1 KDGELAILTST
12 MGNDGYAFAGAK
24 WIMRGLVPGD
34 FVYLYG
40 NEDDGVKLSFIPN
53 DTLSIY
59 TPVLYPTGYVKT
71 NLVAQYDADHNT
83 KDGLD
88 RHAKAWYDLTGNG
101 NDIAAL
107 PATNDCYFKDGY
119 YTITKE
125 EVLFPK
131 TIVDT
136 VNSGDFTVELVLGD
150 VDFIGPSFGPL
161 LNCANDNF
169 SLFWRSGSGILE
181 LKTAGT
187 SNARPKVPNA
197 ASLAPNS
204 TITVTFK
211 LGDKVSL
218 YVNGVLVDSQP
229 ALKNLACDNFFFGHK
244 ADGKTSNTE
253 YEEIRFYKKALS
265 ENEVA
270 QNYAEDIKNLPVQ
283 TLDAKPTTTNIAL
296 GKVYTADVKGG
307 EFRTGGYGDTKED
320 GTSKQLLTNGK
331 FNDIAGYSTTQLEVV
346 LDLGEKVNDITGLNI
361 GFHYNFWGITS
372 PAMVE
377 YLISDDGKDFTSI
390 KKLLFEDAKVSTPA
404 SDPISE
410 TAKISEFIYTP
421 QVALSGRYIKVVIFV
436 EGQAHVWGNELEVF

>member
-1 KDGELAILTST
+1 ISAAKQPAGKTAIAGLIEDTKEDPTALKGMVQYSADFSTRTAVTARYIKATITYKNGFFFASELAFETKATTGVFDLSTPTDVTSINAVPGAEAIAIYKPGATVDYSDHTLAMCQFTRVKWDSLKKVFVILENIVNPYPGGHTGTYLVKDGELAILTST

-181 LKTAGT
+181 LKTAGN

-211 LGDKVSL
+211 
-218 YVNGVLVDSQP
+218 
-229 ALKNLACDNFFFGHK
+229 
-244 ADGKTSNTE
+244 
-253 YEEIRFYKKALS
+253 
-265 ENEVA
+265 
-270 QNYAEDIKNLPVQ
+270 
-283 TLDAKPTTTNIAL
+283 
-296 GKVYTADVKGG
+296 
-307 EFRTGGYGDTKED
+307 
-320 GTSKQLLTNGK
+320 
-331 FNDIAGYSTTQLEVV
+331 
-346 LDLGEKVNDITGLNI
+346 
-361 GFHYNFWGITS
+361 
-372 PAMVE
+372 
-377 YLISDDGKDFTSI
+377 
-390 KKLLFEDAKVSTPA
+390 
-404 SDPISE
+404 
-410 TAKISEFIYTP
+410 
-421 QVALSGRYIKVVIFV
+421 
-436 EGQAHVWGNELEVF
+436 